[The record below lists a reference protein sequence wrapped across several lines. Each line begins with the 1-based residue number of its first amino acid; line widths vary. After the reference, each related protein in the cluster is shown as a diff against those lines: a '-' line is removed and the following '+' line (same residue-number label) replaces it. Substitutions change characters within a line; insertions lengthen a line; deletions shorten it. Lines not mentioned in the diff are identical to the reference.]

1 MNAKRLFPELT
12 VDIQWAYRKHSKR
25 TTNLFERDVKLVSD
39 PYDFNHMTTA
49 EAAKHELP
57 IVCSLYG
64 HCVAYVG

>member
-12 VDIQWAYRKHSKR
+12 VDIQWAYRQHVER
-25 TTNLFERDVKLVSD
+25 IAVLGGRDVILRKRGNFGRMPVS
-39 PYDFNHMTTA
+39 TVV
-49 EAAKHELP
+49 EREIP